1 MKWLEMKIPPAVIF
15 LIFASGMRGLAQT
28 FPWAGI
34 SCPGHRLLAAAL
46 CTAGMFLGLAGIR
59 TFRQARTTF
68 HPGRPEHVQVLVRGS
83 VYRISRNPMY
93 LGLLVG
99 MASWGVVL
107 ANGLSL
113 LLLPGFIAYMNR
125 FQIFPEEYILQDKF
139 GAEFEA
145 YCRTVRRW
153 L

>member
-34 SCPGHRLLAAAL
+34 SCPGHWLLAAGL

-59 TFRQARTTF
+59 AFRQARTTI

-99 MASWGVVL
+99 L
-107 ANGLSL
+107 ACG
-113 LLLPGFIAYMNR
+113 GNR
-125 FQIFPEEYILQDKF
+125 RK
-139 GAEFEA
+139 
-145 YCRTVRRW
+145 
-153 L
+153 